1 MKEISLIKHAK
12 GALGLRVFGLGPN
25 LKPTNGLIKL
35 QKLLDNNAFWAK
47 DRTINDLKKCLANS
61 DVVIS
66 LWVGKEI
73 VGFGRAL
80 TDGIYRGVLWDIVI
94 DQNHQGKG
102 FGTLIVKNLLSSKKI
117 KNTKELSFLEAEL
130 ITGKTHQIR
139 KHCYELGFPIVG
151 DKKYFFSVSVNRAT
165 KFFCIIVSSICIPTV
180 LGSKPILTPSPKI
193 DPLLTQ
199 LVTKINNIMRNFLII
214 F

>member
-1 MKEISLIKHAK
+1 MQEISLIKHSK

-35 QKLLDNNAFWAK
+35 QKFLNTNAFWAQN
-47 DRTINDLKKCLANS
+47 RTINDLKKCLSNS

-117 KNTKELSFLEAEL
+117 KNTKKLYLMTTNKKLFYSQIDFKEVTSQNLL
-130 ITGKTHQIR
+130 IREI
-139 KHCYELGFPIVG
+139 
-151 DKKYFFSVSVNRAT
+151 
-165 KFFCIIVSSICIPTV
+165 
-180 LGSKPILTPSPKI
+180 
-193 DPLLTQ
+193 
-199 LVTKINNIMRNFLII
+199 
-214 F
+214 